1 MKEIEG
7 CAGAVMYREMNR
19 GEQITEWCSDERY
32 LQSSDNVLI
41 LPLCRLL
48 AAAKEAATVEEQR
61 EGSRH

>member
-1 MKEIEG
+1 
-7 CAGAVMYREMNR
+7 MNR